1 MKKCI
6 QTLLFPKN
14 LVFITAITYGLMVFV
29 NALANIIPINNI
41 TTGEVSDSYFN
52 LFAPTGLTFSIWG
65 LIYVLLGWYVYTQLK
80 GINAVADPEKQAV
93 YSKVNLYFS
102 LSSIAN
108 FIWIFAWHYRVILL
122 SLLLML
128 FILVMLI
135 LISFQFKKVN
145 TLTKVTFGIYF
156 GWITVATIANVTT
169 YLVRLGLP
177 NNTVGA
183 NLQTIV
189 ILLVG
194 VVIGLLTL
202 WIQKNVGYG
211 LVLAWAYLGIYLK
224 HIDPN
229 QFDYGYISIVN
240 TSLVG
245 MIILLA
251 FSGFTLWRNLKLQKQ

>member
-1 MKKCI
+1 MKKCMK
-6 QTLLFPKN
+6 TLLYPKN
-14 LVFITAITYGLMVFV
+14 LVIITAITYGLMVLV

-80 GINAVADPEKQAV
+80 GINTVAVPDKQAV

-135 LISFQFKKVN
+135 LISLQFKKVN

-183 NLQTIV
+183 TLQTIV

-211 LVLAWAYLGIYLK
+211 LVLVWAYLGIYLK

-251 FSGFTLWRNLKLQKQ
+251 FSGFTLWRNLKLQKE